1 MKQGLLVQST
11 SALWSAAF
19 FPLGFGAQV
28 LWSKSLIPTKFV
40 QEQLGDKWVEVT
52 LVVMALM
59 AGLLGEEGSEFPSS
73 ALGKGLVSTI
83 ALQEEWGQVRRAG
96 DGQRDPDAEVASED
110 FECLLFQS
118 AYDVKSPLFAALMW
132 S

>member
-1 MKQGLLVQST
+1 MV
-11 SALWSAAF
+11 
-19 FPLGFGAQV
+19 
-28 LWSKSLIPTKFV
+28 
-40 QEQLGDKWVEVT
+40 
-52 LVVMALM
+52 LM
-59 AGLLGEEGSEFPSS
+59 AGFLGEEGSEFPSS
-73 ALGKGLVSTI
+73 ASGKGLVSMI

-118 AYDVKSPLFAALMW
+118 TYDVKSPLFAALMW